1 MFIDRVCG
9 VDDFVWNIFRL
20 NSLAYTIFSC
30 PSSSRPTLDMTV
42 MSLLWI
48 QILGIMRK
56 HDPTNK
62 KTTTKTL
69 TDTFREHLQRAIFD
83 TFDLW
88 DIWSEWWGNMTWP
101 TKRQQ
106 QRQWRF
112 QIHLENTPK
121 EGFLKT
127 FWIPLIPPMPHFST
141 KGKQPS
147 YISSV
152 PAPTPTTLSP
162 AAQGS
167 PPPFSPSSWLSNP
180 TPRCNTY
187 FNPTL
192 GKIMWL

>member
-1 MFIDRVCG
+1 
-9 VDDFVWNIFRL
+9 
-20 NSLAYTIFSC
+20 
-30 PSSSRPTLDMTV
+30 
-42 MSLLWI
+42 
-48 QILGIMRK
+48 
-56 HDPTNK
+56 
-62 KTTTKTL
+62 
-69 TDTFREHLQRAIFD
+69 
-83 TFDLW
+83 
-88 DIWSEWWGNMTWP
+88 MTWP
-101 TKRQQ
+101 TKRQRQ
-106 QRQWRF
+106 RQRKRQRQWQIHLENTFKERSLRLLTF
-112 QIHLENTPK
+112 ETFHQSDEKHDLTNKKTTRKTNTKTITNDKYIKSLQWAIFETLAFETFDQSDEKTWPDQQKKQWERQWRWQIHLENTPK

-127 FWIPLIPPMPHFST
+127 FWIPLIPTMPHFST